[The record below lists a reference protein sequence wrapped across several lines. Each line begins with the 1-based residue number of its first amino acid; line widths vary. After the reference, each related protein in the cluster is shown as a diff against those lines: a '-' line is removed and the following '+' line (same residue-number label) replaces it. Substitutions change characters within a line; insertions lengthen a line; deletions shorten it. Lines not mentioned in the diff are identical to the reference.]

1 MFIVFLKF
9 KCTGYPVFLF
19 AKSGNLVGKGQ
30 ERGEKLDGRKAG
42 KKKKASLELLNSEF
56 FQ

>member
-9 KCTGYPVFLF
+9 KGTGYPVFLF

-42 KKKKASLELLNSEF
+42 KKHLWNY
-56 FQ
+56 